1 MSEIFQDLA
10 LLVSEQG
17 EHIDNIQ
24 TNIESAANNT
34 ARGAREP
41 AREPLPWR
49 ARGRMC
55 MFGVLL
61 IIVIVALIL
70 VLKFALKMI

>member
-1 MSEIFQDLA
+1 MRHETRQQAF
-10 LLVSEQG
+10 
-17 EHIDNIQ
+17 
-24 TNIESAANNT
+24 
-34 ARGAREP
+34 
-41 AREPLPWR
+41 LPTEVLPRFGYQRR

>member
-10 LLVSEQG
+10 LSSEQG

-34 ARGAREP
+34 ARGAREL
-41 AREPLPWR
+41 ARASRHQR
-49 ARGRMC
+49 ARAG
-55 MFGVLL
+55 GYYS
-61 IIVIVALIL
+61 ASS
-70 VLKFALKMI
+70 